1 MATISERLRRVIA
14 EGIDGEFAPVCLCE
28 DAIAYIEKLE
38 KRYASAEVILGRC
51 KQAVVYA
58 DSELSAYGHGRPL
71 DRDIALE
78 VSDLCRKSYK
88 DIVAWL
94 LEVNDGVE

>member
-1 MATISERLRRVIA
+1 MKTIPERL
-14 EGIDGEFAPVCLCE
+14 L
-28 DAIAYIEKLE
+28 
-38 KRYASAEVILGRC
+38 SAEAILERC

-71 DRDIALE
+71 DRDVALE

-88 DIVAWL
+88 EIVGWI
-94 LEVNDGVE
+94 LEAHITEVEDGVE